1 MLWFFLGG
9 IGGHRYYLGKIGTGI
24 LMTITLGCLGIW
36 TLIDL
41 FLLSGMIRKTNS
53 EIEQKII
60 EEIRVVKN
68 AQKMTQLFNTYKP
81 FSYERGFSHVIIFI
95 VLVEKWIFQE
105 HFLEWTFIFDWEFTS
120 RRFVVT
126 FLMNNGVDDV
136 EEDFF
141 V

>member
-1 MLWFFLGG
+1 MNSVLSKQDLTTQELQILATEMEKRKKSTGVTWLLWFFLGG

-60 EEIRVVKN
+60 EEIRIMKN
-68 AQKMTQLFNTYKP
+68 AQKNDASL
-81 FSYERGFSHVIIFI
+81 
-95 VLVEKWIFQE
+95 
-105 HFLEWTFIFDWEFTS
+105 
-120 RRFVVT
+120 
-126 FLMNNGVDDV
+126 
-136 EEDFF
+136 
-141 V
+141 

>member
-1 MLWFFLGG
+1 
-9 IGGHRYYLGKIGTGI
+9 
-24 LMTITLGCLGIW
+24 
-36 TLIDL
+36 
-41 FLLSGMIRKTNS
+41 
-53 EIEQKII
+53 
-60 EEIRVVKN
+60 
-68 AQKMTQLFNTYKP
+68 MTQLFNTYKP

-105 HFLEWTFIFDWEFTS
+105 HFLKWTFIFDWEFTS